1 MDAWVWI
8 VIIVAAVVVLGLV
21 AWMLGT
27 RMRTERLQQ
36 RFGPE
41 YERTVEQAESR
52 KEAESELRARM
63 KRRQELEIQPVSP
76 ESADRY
82 KVDWRDV
89 QARFVDQP
97 NQAVKEADRLVTRL
111 MEERGY
117 PTEDFEQRVVDISVD
132 HPRVVE
138 NYRGAHAVWFSNE
151 QGKAGTEDLRQAMIH
166 YRSLFEELLEREEAP
181 EERAASDEREALEE
195 RAAPE
200 EGSAPEQRE
209 TTDADRLETRS

>member
-1 MDAWVWI
+1 VDAWVWI
-8 VIIVAAVVVLGLV
+8 VIVVAAVLVLGLV
-21 AWMLGT
+21 AWILGT

-52 KEAESELRARM
+52 KEAESELSARM
-63 KRRQELEIQPVSP
+63 KRRKELEIRPVSP
-76 ESADRY
+76 ESVERY
-82 KVDWRDV
+82 TVEWRDV

-97 NQAVKEADRLVTRL
+97 SQAVKDADRLVTRL

-117 PTEDFEQRVVDISVD
+117 PTADFEQRVADISVD

-138 NYRGAHAVWFSNE
+138 NYRGGHAVWASNE

-166 YRSLFEELLEREEAP
+166 YRSLFEELLEPEEAP
-181 EERAASDEREALEE
+181 EREASEERAALEE
-195 RAAPE
+195 REAQEEPETPE
-200 EGSAPEQRE
+200 ERE
-209 TTDADRLETRS
+209 TPDADRLEARS